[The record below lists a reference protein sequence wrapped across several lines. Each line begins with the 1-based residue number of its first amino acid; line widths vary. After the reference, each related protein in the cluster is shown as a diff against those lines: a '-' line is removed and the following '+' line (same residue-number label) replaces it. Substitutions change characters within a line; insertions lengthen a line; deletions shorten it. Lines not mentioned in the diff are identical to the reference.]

1 MSINAAISGQ
11 WEWLKMPLLSYLL
24 LVFVLLASY
33 PGLIPARAIATFPG
47 VVCVTNLSSATC
59 PSSGASTSVTGE
71 FGGTLTVAVNVV
83 LGTDPFNA
91 FDIRVQANPSVLNP
105 TSVDLTGSVLV
116 VDSATL
122 KAECING
129 VGSGC
134 VAPLDGPGVVRV
146 SVNDTGVLSMA
157 PSGLLFSVTFH
168 VVGLATD
175 SIVGYQTGCNTRFG
189 LCLLLIHPFTCF
201 EGNCTTIAAED
212 PAFAVFGN
220 LPALLPGYAV
230 AITPSYSFN
239 SGTMSGTFALTVAN
253 DTDGTVLYSKTI
265 SVSVKVDS
273 AGDARFILVAPV
285 APAALGAS
293 FDVNTATGLVS
304 GFVSGNPDVRN
315 VGIVDILDVA
325 TVALVYG
332 SIQGSTG
339 YSSSLDL
346 NQDGAINILDLAL
359 LASDYGLPAFH

>member
-1 MSINAAISGQ
+1 MKKPA
-11 WEWLKMPLLSYLL
+11 LSLL
-24 LVFVLLASY
+24 LLAFTILTLY
-33 PGLIPARAIATFPG
+33 PGLFSVHAFATMPG
-47 VVCVTNLSSATC
+47 VVCVTSSSSTTC
-59 PSSGASTSVTGE
+59 PSSGATTSVTGE
-71 FGGTLTVAVNVV
+71 FGGTLTLAVNIV

-157 PSGLLFSVTFH
+157 PSGRLFAVTFH

-175 SIVGYQTGCNTRFG
+175 SVIGYPTGCNARFG
-189 LCLLLIHPFTCF
+189 LCLLLTHPFTCF
-201 EGNCTTIAAED
+201 EGNCTSIAAED
-212 PAFAVFGN
+212 PAFASFGN

-239 SGTMSGTFALTVAN
+239 SATGTLSGTFALTVAN
-253 DTDGTVLYSKTI
+253 DTSGTVLFSKTF

-273 AGDARFILVAPV
+273 AGHARFILVAPV
-285 APAALGAS
+285 LPAALGVS
-293 FDVNTATGLVS
+293 CDVNIATGLVS

-315 VGIVDILDVA
+315 IGYVGILDVA

-332 SIQGSTG
+332 SAQGSTG
-339 YSSSLDL
+339 YRLSFDL
-346 NQDGAINILDLAL
+346 NQDGMINILDLAL
-359 LASDYGLPAFH
+359 LASDYGLPVFQ

>member
-1 MSINAAISGQ
+1 
-11 WEWLKMPLLSYLL
+11 
-24 LVFVLLASY
+24 
-33 PGLIPARAIATFPG
+33 
-47 VVCVTNLSSATC
+47 
-59 PSSGASTSVTGE
+59 
-71 FGGTLTVAVNVV
+71 LTVAVNVV

-91 FDIRVQANPSVLNP
+91 FDIRVKADSSILNP

-134 VAPLDGPGVVRV
+134 VASLDGPGVVRV

-157 PSGLLFSVTFH
+157 PSGRLFAVTFH

-175 SIVGYQTGCNTRFG
+175 SNIGYQTGCSARFG
-189 LCLLLIHPFTCF
+189 LCLLLTHPFTCF

-220 LPALLPGYAV
+220 LPALVPGYMVTIA
-230 AITPSYSFN
+230 PSYSFN
-239 SGTMSGTFALTVAN
+239 SATGTLSGTFVLTVAN
-253 DTDGTVLYSKTI
+253 DTDGTVLFSKTI
-265 SVSVKVDS
+265 SVSVKVNS
-273 AGDARFILVAPV
+273 AGDARFVLVAPIL
-285 APAALGAS
+285 PTALGVS
-293 FDVNTATGLVS
+293 CDVNAVAGSVS

-315 VGIVDILDVA
+315 VGVVDILDVA

-332 SIQGSTG
+332 SVQGSTG
-339 YSSSLDL
+339 YGISLDI
-346 NQDGAINILDLAL
+346 NHDGAINILDLAI
-359 LASDYGLPAFH
+359 LASDYSLPVFQ

>member
-1 MSINAAISGQ
+1 MIS
-11 WEWLKMPLLSYLL
+11 LSLA
-24 LVFVLLASY
+24 LVSS
-33 PGLIPARAIATFPG
+33 LIPVHAFLTQYG
-47 VVCVTNLSSATC
+47 TVCVTDSSSTTC

-91 FDIRVQANPSVLNP
+91 FDIRVQANPSVLKP

-134 VAPLDGPGVVRV
+134 VASLDGPGVVRV

-157 PSGLLFSVTFH
+157 PSGRLFAVTFH

-175 SIVGYQTGCNTRFG
+175 SIVGYQTGCTARFG
-189 LCLLLIHPFTCF
+189 LCLLLTHPFTCF

-212 PAFAVFGN
+212 PAFASFGN

-239 SGTMSGTFALTVAN
+239 SGTMSGAFALTVAN
-253 DTDGTVLYSKTI
+253 DTDGTVLYSKTF

-273 AGDARFILVAPV
+273 AGHARFILVAPV
-285 APAALGAS
+285 LPAALGVS
-293 FDVNTATGLVS
+293 CDVNIATGLVS

-315 VGIVDILDVA
+315 VGVVDILDVA

-332 SIQGSTG
+332 SAQGSTG
-339 YSSSLDL
+339 YKLSFDL
-346 NQDGAINILDLAL
+346 NQDGMINILDLAL
-359 LASDYGLPAFH
+359 LASDYGLPVFQ